1 MKQVLIV
8 GAGKRVLGGYL
19 PALRAL
25 ADRYQLA
32 GIVATEHREL
42 EIYDGTRLTTMDRLP
57 DTRVDLV
64 LVAVPPR
71 RVAGVIAAL
80 AKTDVAT
87 TTLML
92 DTPVLPAS
100 GLWVLPKLR
109 GFQRVLVAE
118 DTIAL
123 PPFTLARRL
132 IDAGE
137 IGELRRILFFHCGY
151 RYHALASLKRLAG
164 APISRL
170 VGKRYVGK
178 RRIKDLTFANGVTAT
193 MFEPRDY
200 AIGHFLI
207 EGTRGV
213 IADYDLDRNHVRRI
227 TYVLDGPLYRGLHLD
242 GEAVAPTELDQRF
255 LAAITPHIPNVT
267 PMNAMK
273 IRGLVELLE
282 AALVAR
288 SPWHYSVA
296 EGLFDGLMIDTV
308 DRTGYVPKP
317 AWWAKA
323 LAISD

>member
-1 MKQVLIV
+1 VKQVLII

-25 ADRYQLA
+25 RDRYQVA
-32 GIVATEHREL
+32 GIVATERREL

-57 DTRVDLV
+57 DARADLV

-71 RVAGVIAAL
+71 HVAGVISEL
-80 AKTDVAT
+80 AKGDVAT

-92 DTPVLPAS
+92 DTPVLPAR

-109 GFQRVLVAE
+109 AFQRVLVAE

-151 RYHALASLKRLAG
+151 RYHALASLKRLAA

-170 VGKRYVGK
+170 VGQRYVGK
-178 RRIKDLTFANGVTAT
+178 RRIKDLSFANGVTAT

-207 EGTRGV
+207 EGTRGA
-213 IADYDLDRNHVRRI
+213 IADYDLARDHVRRI
-227 TYVLDGPLYRGLHLD
+227 SYVLDGPLYRGLQLD
-242 GEAVAPTELDQRF
+242 GVAIPPTDLDQRF
-255 LAAITPHIPNVT
+255 LAALTPSIPEVT

-273 IRGLVELLE
+273 IRGLVELLA
-282 AALVAR
+282 AALTPQ
-288 SPWHYSVA
+288 SPWHYSVP
-296 EGLFDGLMIDTV
+296 EGLADGLIIDTV
-308 DRTGYVPKP
+308 DRAGYVPKP

-323 LAISD
+323 LAIPA